1 MEATAERKQQT
12 RTISN
17 YPPDISESLAASD
30 SCNCCLS
37 NYNYLQHS
45 IPCRIC
51 ILVSSIW
58 HGKVGSRIAV
68 ALCYALDPQH
78 LYLGCNVFSHD
89 HVAAP
94 YKYIWC
100 STIGLSRGFH
110 SKVHLFI
117 NPNKFR
123 GSKFACNILQRK
135 AVFIYQMC
143 KYRQKSISYKF
154 DSYILYVWYYR

>member
-68 ALCYALDPQH
+68 ALCYAFDPQH

-117 NPNKFR
+117 NPNKFLIYYESFHYLLNYLLF
-123 GSKFACNILQRK
+123 GTVNIIVYK
-135 AVFIYQMC
+135 YCIIYT
-143 KYRQKSISYKF
+143 S
-154 DSYILYVWYYR
+154 